1 MCTDGLGVGV
11 YCSGGSRFFR
21 ALLVVLNFLP
31 TVLRRS
37 AAPGC
42 SPSPWVPNKSP
53 FESAC
58 GARGLSLCGSERTS
72 TCHIRPQT
80 SDDRARS
87 SLQHT
92 QSHCVAQSAG
102 HCVVWRAKKA
112 SIRID
117 ERYTR
122 LVHSYFI
129 PPACSELPERAR
141 VGTKIPQASRVAAWP
156 SVLWD
161 GTKG

>member
-58 GARGLSLCGSERTS
+58 GARGDFAEARGPAHATS
-72 TCHIRPQT
+72 DHRPQT
-80 SDDRARS
+80 TELARRS
-87 SLQHT
+87 ST
-92 QSHCVAQSAG
+92 
-102 HCVVWRAKKA
+102 RN
-112 SIRID
+112 RIVSRSPQGTVSCGARKRLRSGSMND
-117 ERYTR
+117 TR

>member
-58 GARGLSLCGSERTS
+58 AVRRVAREDFGSEDQ
-72 TCHIRPQT
+72 HMPHQT
-80 SDDRARS
+80 TDLRRQS
-87 SLQHT
+87 SL
-92 QSHCVAQSAG
+92 VAPA
-102 HCVVWRAKKA
+102 HAIALCRAV
-112 SIRID
+112 R
-117 ERYTR
+117 
-122 LVHSYFI
+122 
-129 PPACSELPERAR
+129 RALC
-141 VGTKIPQASRVAAWP
+141 RVARE
-156 SVLWD
+156 
-161 GTKG
+161 KGFDQDR

>member
-1 MCTDGLGVGV
+1 VCTDGLGVGV

-58 GARGLSLCGSERTS
+58 AVRRVAREDFGSEDQ
-72 TCHIRPQT
+72 HMPHQT
-80 SDDRARS
+80 TDLRRDRARS

-92 QSHCVAQSAG
+92 QPHCVAQSAG
-102 HCVVWRAKKA
+102 HCV
-112 SIRID
+112 
-117 ERYTR
+117 
-122 LVHSYFI
+122 
-129 PPACSELPERAR
+129 AR
-141 VGTKIPQASRVAAWP
+141 E
-156 SVLWD
+156 
-161 GTKG
+161 KGFDQDR